1 MSRTLTT
8 GAAIRVYWFR
18 KREVQQSFEL
28 ADSNKDGAISMQELQ
43 AAARESS
50 ENRDVLEQVWM
61 SWSGAMAAAG
71 VLEPTKLRRSGW
83 RKLGLPDIPALD
95 AALFSMSFIGA
106 KGAAQE
112 SRSIWRPRRTPPT
125 SFSGTSTV
133 INRLEERGECTLDS
147 SLLAVIWR
155 MDSCCTLSCC
165 SRPLWLSKTR
175 LGWDRGKAVCVCAA
189 VSFET
194 QELDGRTS

>member
-8 GAAIRVYWFR
+8 RAANRVYWSR

-28 ADSNKDGAISMQELQ
+28 VDADSDGAITMQELQ
-43 AAARESS
+43 AAARGSLED
-50 ENRDVLEQVWM
+50 RDVLEQVWL

-83 RKLGLPDIPALD
+83 RKLGLSDVPALD

-133 INRLEERGECTLDS
+133 IDRLEERGECTVYS
-147 SLLAVIWR
+147 SRVLFIICFSHA
-155 MDSCCTLSCC
+155 
-165 SRPLWLSKTR
+165 
-175 LGWDRGKAVCVCAA
+175 
-189 VSFET
+189 
-194 QELDGRTS
+194 